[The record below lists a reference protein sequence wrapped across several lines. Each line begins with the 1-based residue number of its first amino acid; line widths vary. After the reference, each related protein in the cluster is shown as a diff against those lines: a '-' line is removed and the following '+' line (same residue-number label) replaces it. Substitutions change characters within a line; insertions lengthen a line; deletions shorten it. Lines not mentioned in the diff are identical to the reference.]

1 MKNLRSIAILVVLIT
16 TSTTVLAQPVTVQK
30 NMRAV
35 AFTKVDRS
43 QLWIKRFDTAAYV
56 ALKANPTSNSAF
68 QKIANLAVL
77 DQSADG
83 LTYLLGGSFTVM
95 SPWGSNVPVTWTG
108 IIAIRADSLDDPNLL
123 SHVHWLKTAARGTG
137 HFRPV
142 GVLDHNRKWFG
153 AMVTACPGV
162 DPGVRFYHG
171 SIDSDWNWAGVRIDS
186 ATPTTSSPNIWH
198 MSNISITPD
207 GNNMVAVVCEQPGNP
222 AGFNMWIY
230 HWNIAGASGP
240 QLYESKITNYTPLM
254 PARGWY
260 PDTLFAFTVR
270 VKDNANAELG
280 LTTQG
285 SPDIQ
290 FYDFNYNTYATLNPT
305 DAAITSIP
313 SSTISQ
319 YGEYFFAGQNISTA
333 AYNEDLT
340 DAIQHGMAGDISF
353 NSTGDTILFITHPAN
368 DVPNV
373 ALRDSLS
380 EIYLYTNGQATSI
393 YNDKGAQELQPVLVS
408 VPGYET
414 WYPGMSTDSA
424 SLTFRQTDTNHSS
437 TPPKNLTIRD
447 TSNVATTIIDSI
459 KLASGREFSLNGLP
473 SFPYTLAV
481 KTGTPLSISVVFK
494 PLDTIGG
501 TMKRDTIV
509 VFSSTSM
516 NTVIRIPMTGT
527 AHVQPPPPPPGSVQE
542 VDPIVFG
549 MRVQPNPFTSA
560 TQVHLTAPTS
570 GAVGIV
576 VHDALGRLV
585 YSSDLRRLTAG
596 TDAAFT
602 FDAQSLALPAG
613 VYYVTAIVGDRE
625 ASRQIVFAR

>member
-1 MKNLRSIAILVVLIT
+1 MKYLRSIAILVVLIT
-16 TSTTVLAQPVTVQK
+16 TSSAVLAQPVTVQK

-56 ALKANPTSNSAF
+56 ALKANPSSNSAF
-68 QKIANLAVL
+68 KHIANLAVL

-83 LTYLLGGSFTVM
+83 LTYLLGGSFTVF
-95 SPWGSNVPVTWTG
+95 SPWGSNVDVVWTG

-137 HFRPV
+137 RFRPV
-142 GVLDHNRKWFG
+142 GVLAPNRKWFG
-153 AMVTACPGV
+153 AMVTASPGV

-171 SIDSDWNWAGVRIDS
+171 SIDSDWNWAGVKIDS
-186 ATPTTSSPNIWH
+186 ATPSQQTNSPNDWH
-198 MSNISITPD
+198 MSNLAMTPD
-207 GNNMVAVVCEQPGNP
+207 GNNMIAVVCEQPSNP
-222 AGFNMWIY
+222 TTFNMWVY
-230 HWNIAGASGP
+230 RWYMLGNFGP
-240 QLYESKITNYTPLM
+240 QFYESRITNYTPLM
-254 PARGWY
+254 PARGFF

-270 VKDNANAELG
+270 AKDNGQIAELG

-290 FYDFNYNTYATLNPT
+290 FYDFNYYTYATLTGNGRS
-305 DAAITSIP
+305 ISRGSIP
-313 SSTISQ
+313 FN
-319 YGEYFFAGQNISTA
+319 EYFFAGQNSGP
-333 AYNEDLT
+333 YQEDLN
-340 DAIQHGMAGDISF
+340 DAIQHGMAGDVSF
-353 NSTGDTILFITHPAN
+353 NSTGDTVLLITHPAN
-368 DVPNV
+368 DGTTVGK
-373 ALRDSLS
+373 RDTLS
-380 EIYLYTNGQATSI
+380 EIFLYDMGSGQATSV
-393 YNDKGAQELQPVLVS
+393 YNDSSSQELQPVLIS

-414 WYPGMSTDSA
+414 WYPGLSTGSTA
-424 SLTFRQTDTNHSS
+424 SLTFPQADTNHSS
-437 TPPKNLTIRD
+437 VPKNLTISD
-447 TSNVATTIIDSI
+447 TSNVAMTIIDSI
-459 KLASGREFSLNGLP
+459 KLASGREFHLNGLP

-509 VFSSTSM
+509 VYSSTSM
-516 NTVIRIPMTGT
+516 NTIIRIPMTGT

-549 MRVQPNPFTSA
+549 MTVQPNPFTSA

-576 VHDALGRLV
+576 VHDALGRLL
-585 YSSDLRRLTAG
+585 YSSDLRRLAAG